1 MGKIEKSKAN
11 IQKID
16 KELLD
21 SNPTLQNIDPQL
33 RQELI
38 QTIISVTTVSKVH
51 SGPLPDVETLNGYN
65 RIIPNGAERLMQQVE
80 KQSQHRR
87 DIENK
92 VVSWNN
98 IESLLGQLFGLII
111 AGSVLYASYSLAING
126 HETVASILGGATIVG
141 LTSIFVYGKK
151 KQGEKFTKQ

>member
-65 RIIPNGAERLMQQVE
+65 KIIPNGAERLMQQVE

>member
-1 MGKIEKSKAN
+1 MGKIEKSKEN

-21 SNPTLQNIDPQL
+21 SNPTLQDIDPQL

-51 SGPLPDVETLNGYN
+51 SGPLPNVETLNGYN
-65 RIIPNGAERLMQQVE
+65 QIIPNGAERLMQQVE

>member
-51 SGPLPDVETLNGYN
+51 S
-65 RIIPNGAERLMQQVE
+65 
-80 KQSQHRR
+80 
-87 DIENK
+87 
-92 VVSWNN
+92 
-98 IESLLGQLFGLII
+98 
-111 AGSVLYASYSLAING
+111 
-126 HETVASILGGATIVG
+126 
-141 LTSIFVYGKK
+141 
-151 KQGEKFTKQ
+151 

>member
-1 MGKIEKSKAN
+1 MAKVDKNKN
-11 IQKID
+11 LQKID
-16 KELLD
+16 KEILNT
-21 SNPTLQNIDPQL
+21 NPTLENIDPEL

-38 QTIISVTTVSKVH
+38 KTAISVVSVSRVH
-51 SGPLPDVETLNGYN
+51 SGPLPDVETLAGYDK
-65 RIIPNGAERLMQQVE
+65 IIKNGAERLMQQVE
-80 KQSQHRR
+80 LQSAHRR
-87 DIENK
+87 KIEN
-92 VVSWNN
+92 WYN
-98 IESLLGQLFGLII
+98 IQSLLGQLFGFVI

>member
-1 MGKIEKSKAN
+1 MGKIEKSKEN

-21 SNPTLQNIDPQL
+21 SNPTLQDIDPQL

-51 SGPLPDVETLNGYN
+51 SGPLPNGETLNGYN
-65 RIIPNGAERLMQQVE
+65 QIIPNGAERLMQQVE

>member
-1 MGKIEKSKAN
+1 M
-11 IQKID
+11 QK
-16 KELLD
+16 
-21 SNPTLQNIDPQL
+21 
-33 RQELI
+33 
-38 QTIISVTTVSKVH
+38 
-51 SGPLPDVETLNGYN
+51 G
-65 RIIPNGAERLMQQVE
+65 E